1 MKLKDIYELFGND
14 QIEEMFALVLNGYC
28 HLNSFALSAI
38 YGFSYCEGFYLDGG
52 CKIHHAFNKM
62 DNNYFDI
69 TTAKYYPQ
77 IKDVEIVREYTAEQ
91 IKDIFCREKKI
102 FITFQGYP
110 TKEGIIK
117 YNDMGQRVMDD
128 VFIWNGKDIGKK
140 MMAFEKLKAI
150 IGCKDNPFDEIMQ
163 NIELIKNH
171 VNEYP
176 LQ

>member
-14 QIEEMFALVLNGYC
+14 QIDEMFALALNGYC
-28 HLNSFALSAI
+28 HLNSFALSVI
-38 YGFSYCEGFYLDGG
+38 YGFSYCEGFYLDDG
-52 CKIHHAFNKM
+52 CKIHHSFNKM
-62 DNNYFDI
+62 DDNYFDI

-91 IKDIFCREKKI
+91 IKEIFCRERHI

-128 VFIWNGKDIGKK
+128 VFIWNGKDKGKS
-140 MMAFEKLKAI
+140 MIAFEKLKAI
-150 IGCKDNPFDEIMQ
+150 IGCKDNSFDEILQ
-163 NIELIKNH
+163 NIELIKNY
-171 VNEYP
+171 VNEQP